1 MATVDEVMTRKL
13 EESNRQHIQEYFDRA
28 EIAKQIPGKMLEQA
42 ILSRFI
48 DQLERKI
55 QRIAKEYE
63 AIDGED
69 FPRSQFADV
78 VGEVYEAAWDE
89 LMQEYNIEY
98 RNVLYEAFPDG
109 LY

>member
-1 MATVDEVMTRKL
+1 MARMAEVMAKKM
-13 EESNRQHIQEYFDRA
+13 EESKRQYIQEYFDRA

-42 ILSRFI
+42 IITRFI
-48 DQLERKI
+48 DQLEVKI

-89 LMQEYNIEY
+89 LMQEYDIEY
-98 RNVLYEAFPDG
+98 RNVLYEAFPEG
-109 LY
+109 L